1 MSSTGH
7 NPPERDRDIQ
17 RAKQVIE
24 ETPEIREE
32 RVAAAKRAL
41 QAGTLNLHGEELAE
55 KLLHDPLHTPELE
68 E

>member
-7 NPPERDRDIQ
+7 NSPERDRNIQ

-41 QAGTLNLHGEELAE
+41 QAGMLNLHGKDLAE
-55 KLLHDPLHTPELE
+55 KLLQDPLHTPELE